1 MHAIVCADVSNG
13 DAAASFTENIAASVS
28 AGQGHCSLDDISEM
42 RLVPHVLA
50 LSNVALS
57 LQLNS
62 ELMS

>member
-1 MHAIVCADVSNG
+1 VHAIVCVDVSNG
-13 DAAASFTENIAASVS
+13 DAAASFTENIS
-28 AGQGHCSLDDISEM
+28 AGHGYCAPDDTPEI

-62 ELMS
+62 ESMG

>member
-28 AGQGHCSLDDISEM
+28 AGHGYCAPDDTPEI

-62 ELMS
+62 ESMS